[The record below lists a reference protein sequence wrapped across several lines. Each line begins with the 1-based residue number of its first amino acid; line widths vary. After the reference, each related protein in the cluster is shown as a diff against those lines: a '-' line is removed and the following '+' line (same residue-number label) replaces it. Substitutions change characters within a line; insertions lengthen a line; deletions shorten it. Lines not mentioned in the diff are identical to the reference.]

1 MPLLKARASVF
12 IQNTGEVRTEEGKG
26 SLMYWRSIIPIEGRG
41 QTELEVSWKDY
52 LMCKIQVFSGAS
64 MGTL

>member
-1 MPLLKARASVF
+1 
-12 IQNTGEVRTEEGKG
+12 
-26 SLMYWRSIIPIEGRG
+26 MYWRSIIHIKGGG